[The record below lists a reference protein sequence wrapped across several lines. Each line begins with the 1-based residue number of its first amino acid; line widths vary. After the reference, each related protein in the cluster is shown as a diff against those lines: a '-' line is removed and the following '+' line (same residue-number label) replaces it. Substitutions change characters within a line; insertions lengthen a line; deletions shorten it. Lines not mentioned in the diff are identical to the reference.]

1 MNIWY
6 VTGSRLFCAWNG
18 LEQLVTSLDYLML
31 SDMFQKYQFK
41 LDFLVVL
48 LKSAAVLLYN
58 DDNLL
63 FIIAYI
69 FVYSWKS

>member
-6 VTGSRLFCAWNG
+6 VTGSRLFYAWNG

-48 LKSAAVLLYN
+48 LKSAAVLLY